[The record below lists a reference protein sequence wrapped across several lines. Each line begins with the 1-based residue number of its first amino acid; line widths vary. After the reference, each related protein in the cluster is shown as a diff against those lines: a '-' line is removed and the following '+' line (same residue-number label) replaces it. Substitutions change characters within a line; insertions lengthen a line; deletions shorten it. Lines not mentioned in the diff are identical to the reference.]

1 MIRMKTAFL
10 DILFFVTLQ
19 FLSRYCV
26 DLTML
31 VQDGAI
37 FLSSISPWDSG
48 SQTGFELWVGEREWD
63 WWSECGRLP
72 VPWWLR
78 MRENRRMIV
87 LFSLQRNC
95 CCKQSKQ
102 REDIKHS
109 DIPATPLDSWSCD
122 SEDNLIQPLSSKAG
136 SNLNMNFHRICPFIP
151 VAAFSMW
158 LSSHWPPK
166 R

>member
-1 MIRMKTAFL
+1 MNADGFQSL
-10 DILFFVTLQ
+10 G
-19 FLSRYCV
+19 
-26 DLTML
+26 DL
-31 VQDGAI
+31 
-37 FLSSISPWDSG
+37 
-48 SQTGFELWVGEREWD
+48 EERKQ
-63 WWSECGRLP
+63 
-72 VPWWLR
+72 
-78 MRENRRMIV
+78 ENDC